1 MLTPVRCAWAST
13 SATPAISE
21 ITTAS
26 VDTDGD
32 CRDDAATTCYTA
44 GVLSTDSDA
53 HYYGDR
59 EYVMTEIPEF
69 MVGMHFI
76 RTANDDKRADAT
88 DLDFLCF
95 HVDMRAVVFVL
106 YDSRAT
112 SLPEWLSSVYTDQHV
127 QALMTTDTG
136 MVEGFEIYYSDVEAG
151 QVCMGGN
158 GVTGAGSNYVVV
170 IGPPVTASTSATP
183 SISEITTASVDTDGD
198 CRDDAATACYTAGVL
213 STDSGYARL
222 CQPFVRHD

>member
-1 MLTPVRCAWAST
+1 MENAEMMQQPLATQRASFPRTP
-13 SATPAISE
+13 
-21 ITTAS
+21 
-26 VDTDGD
+26 DTHD
-32 CRDDAATTCYTA
+32 
-44 GVLSTDSDA
+44 
-53 HYYGDR
+53 YGDR
-59 EYVMTEIPEF
+59 SYVMTEIPEF

-158 GVTGAGSNYVVV
+158 GITGSRLELRRRDR
-170 IGPPVTASTSATP
+170 SACH
-183 SISEITTASVDTDGD
+183 SKHL
-198 CRDDAATACYTAGVL
+198 VL
-213 STDSGYARL
+213 SDTCHLGNHHCL
-222 CQPFVRHD
+222 CGHRWGLPR

>member
-1 MLTPVRCAWAST
+1 MRT
-13 SATPAISE
+13 
-21 ITTAS
+21 
-26 VDTDGD
+26 
-32 CRDDAATTCYTA
+32 
-44 GVLSTDSDA
+44 
-53 HYYGDR
+53 YYGDR

-158 GVTGAGSNYVVV
+158 GITGSRLELRRRDR
-170 IGPPVTASTSATP
+170 SACH
-183 SISEITTASVDTDGD
+183 SKHLSDT
-198 CRDDAATACYTAGVL
+198 CHLRNHHC
-213 STDSGYARL
+213 L
-222 CQPFVRHD
+222 CGHRWGLPR